1 MPRNKSS
8 HKSSSLAK
16 ILIEQPQSPSVAVV
30 VMVGVGSRYE
40 DDSQAGISH
49 FLEHM
54 VFKGTTRRPNTVD
67 IASAVDGVGGEFNA
81 FTGKEYTGFYI
92 KTAAKDVDLAIDL
105 LGDMLFHSKFEAEE
119 IERERGV
126 ILEEM
131 NMYMDSPRDRV
142 GELYDR
148 LAFPD
153 QPLGREIIG
162 SKSSLA
168 NMDREQIV
176 AFRDAFY
183 TPNNLVVG
191 VVGDFDKK
199 IIEPEVDRVFFT
211 ANSEQEN
218 GYKPAEVEQGEPQ
231 LTLFTKETDQTHLV
245 LGVRGFALSDS
256 RRYALQLLNV
266 MLGGNMSSRLFTQVR
281 ERRGLAYAVHTGIDS
296 YLDAGLFNCQV
307 GLDHGRVEE
316 TISVI
321 LEQFAL
327 IRDERVEDS
336 ELQRAKNYMRGKL
349 SLSLEDPLG
358 LNLYL
363 TRQQLL
369 QNRILTA
376 EQHIE
381 KLEAVTADE
390 VQAVAKEIFQA
401 DGLNMAAIG
410 PQLDRNRLQR
420 LLAL

>member
-142 GELYDR
+142 GEL
-148 LAFPD
+148 
-153 QPLGREIIG
+153 
-162 SKSSLA
+162 
-168 NMDREQIV
+168 
-176 AFRDAFY
+176 
-183 TPNNLVVG
+183 
-191 VVGDFDKK
+191 
-199 IIEPEVDRVFFT
+199 
-211 ANSEQEN
+211 
-218 GYKPAEVEQGEPQ
+218 
-231 LTLFTKETDQTHLV
+231 
-245 LGVRGFALSDS
+245 
-256 RRYALQLLNV
+256 
-266 MLGGNMSSRLFTQVR
+266 
-281 ERRGLAYAVHTGIDS
+281 
-296 YLDAGLFNCQV
+296 
-307 GLDHGRVEE
+307 
-316 TISVI
+316 
-321 LEQFAL
+321 
-327 IRDERVEDS
+327 
-336 ELQRAKNYMRGKL
+336 
-349 SLSLEDPLG
+349 
-358 LNLYL
+358 
-363 TRQQLL
+363 
-369 QNRILTA
+369 
-376 EQHIE
+376 
-381 KLEAVTADE
+381 
-390 VQAVAKEIFQA
+390 
-401 DGLNMAAIG
+401 
-410 PQLDRNRLQR
+410 
-420 LLAL
+420 